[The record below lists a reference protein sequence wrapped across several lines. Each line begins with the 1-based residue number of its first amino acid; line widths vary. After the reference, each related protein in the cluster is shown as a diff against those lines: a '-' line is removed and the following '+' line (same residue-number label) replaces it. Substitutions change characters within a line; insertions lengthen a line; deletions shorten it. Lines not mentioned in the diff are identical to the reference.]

1 MKKVFCLILFC
12 LFSLAICGGEA
23 DPKFFEFTIKDR
35 ILTGDQFESAMTPV
49 IASSLQKDTFVVE
62 LQTKFQGKGKID
74 LKIPPQAKKLQIF
87 GCVFNL
93 PPPGATAYIQTFPL
107 MEISKPWYF
116 FSKSEK
122 QYAIL
127 MIWFNKTHTA
137 FTAQLCYRGQSGRE
151 TWGRQQKYECK
162 ILPDKQVKSQAP
174 AIPFFIKNDKLHI
187 RLQTTGKYYKYLKK
201 AELEVRLPE
210 CKGGYL

>member
-1 MKKVFCLILFC
+1 MKKYIAAILFLC
-12 LFSLAICGGEA
+12 FSILYAGEA
-23 DPKFFEFTIKDR
+23 DPQFFAFTIKNR
-35 ILTGDQFESAMTPV
+35 ILTGKQFESARTPV
-49 IASSLQKDTFVVE
+49 VKSLLQKDIFIVDITAEF
-62 LQTKFQGKGKID
+62 LGKESIN
-74 LKIPPQAKKLQIF
+74 LPIPPQAKKLQIF

-93 PPPGATAYIQTFPL
+93 PPPGSTAYIQTFPL

-201 AELEVRLPE
+201 AEFEVRLPE
-210 CKGGYL
+210 CKGGHL